1 MQSGNSALQTVQA
14 GCSHKMSDADPEPC
28 FVSKPVVR
36 MKLRSYREELQKVD
50 AGSLVQCW
58 MLTRRLTV

>member
-1 MQSGNSALQTVQA
+1 MQSGNSAPQTVQA
-14 GCSHKMSDADPEPC
+14 GCSHMLSDADPEPC
-28 FVSKPVVR
+28 FVSRSAVR

-58 MLTRRLTV
+58 MLTRRLNV